1 VPAKRTAVLAAG
13 YVLAY
18 VALDWGSS
26 LDPLGP
32 LAITPWNPPPG
43 LSLALLLTAGL
54 RFAPALFVAAL
65 AAEIAVRGLPAG
77 FAAASI
83 SSLVLAAG
91 YTAAAWLLRGPLR
104 VDRRLATLRDVA
116 WFVAVVVVATLCVA
130 AGYVAVY
137 AAAGNIAA
145 ADAVRS
151 VLQFWLGDAIGILVT
166 APVVL
171 WLFRSRGEAP
181 RPRWSWEA
189 VVQGLAL
196 AAALWVA
203 FRVAPAEAARF
214 FYVLFLP
221 LIWIS
226 VRHGVPGAAVALLAI
241 QLGIVAAV
249 WAEGYA
255 PATVLELQLLMSALA
270 VTGLF
275 LGGVVSERRRAR
287 EALEAREAELASVLR
302 TAPDGIV
309 VLDDAGRIASAN
321 DAAGVMFGARAE
333 ALGGLDV
340 AELIPDLP
348 LEAAP
353 IRRAERVARR
363 RDGSTFPVELA
374 LGRAHA
380 DARGLYIGVL
390 RDVSERKTIEGR
402 LREREA
408 ELDRSL
414 RLAAAAE
421 TASALAHELSQPL
434 SAIATYVRACA
445 VMLERPDEYRARLAE
460 TMRTVT
466 HEVGRAGEV
475 VRRLRDFFRSGTSR
489 LERVPVGELLHGGT
503 ERLARR
509 LERHRIDLRIQ
520 AASGLPPVLVDRLQ
534 IETVLHNLLANA
546 IDAIIT
552 ADSPERTVRI
562 RAMPGA
568 HGSVRITVADTGP
581 GVTGEAAE
589 DMFRPFAT
597 TKPDGMG
604 LGLAISRSIVE
615 NHGGRLVAEAAS
627 GGAVFSFT
635 LPVQEAMEMHA

>member
-1 VPAKRTAVLAAG
+1 VPAKRTAIIAAG
-13 YVLAY
+13 YVAAY

-43 LSLALLLTAGL
+43 LSLALLLTEGL

-65 AAEIAVRGLPAG
+65 AAEVVVRGLPAG
-77 FAAASI
+77 LAAAAA

-91 YTAAAWLLRGPLR
+91 YTTAAWLLRGPLR
-104 VDRRLATLRDVA
+104 VERRLGALRDVA
-116 WFVAVVVVATLCVA
+116 WFVAVVVLAALSVAV
-130 AGYVAVY
+130 GYVAVY
-137 AAAGNIAA
+137 AATGNILP
-145 ADAVRS
+145 ADFVRS
-151 VLQFWLGDAIGILVT
+151 ALQFWLGDAIGILVT
-166 APVVL
+166 APVL
-171 WLFRSRGEAP
+171 IHLLRP
-181 RPRWSWEA
+181 RDWIARLRWSWETA
-189 VVQGLAL
+189 LQGLAL
-196 AAALWVA
+196 AGALWVA
-203 FRVAPAEAARF
+203 FRITPEEAARF

-226 VRHGVPGAAVALLAI
+226 VRHGVAGAAAALLAI

-249 WAEGYA
+249 WVEGYA
-255 PATVLELQLLMSALA
+255 PATVLELQLLMAALT

-309 VLDDAGRIASAN
+309 VLDGAGRIESAN
-321 DAAGVMFGARAE
+321 DAAGAMFGASAE
-333 ALGGLDV
+333 ALGGLGI

-374 LGRAHA
+374 LGRARA
-380 DARGLYIGVL
+380 EARGLYIGVL
-390 RDVSERKTIEGR
+390 RDVSERKAIEGR

-434 SAIATYVRACA
+434 SAIATYVRACT
-445 VMLERPDEYRARLAE
+445 VMLERPDHYRPRIAE

-466 HEVGRAGEV
+466 AEVGRAGEV
-475 VRRLRDFFRSGTSR
+475 VRRLRDFFRSGASR
-489 LERVPVGELLHGGT
+489 LESVPVADLLQGGAD
-503 ERLARR
+503 RLARR
-509 LERHRIDLRIQ
+509 LERDRIDLRLET
-520 AASGLPPVLVDRLQ
+520 APGLPPLLVDRLQ
-534 IETVLHNLLANA
+534 IETVVHNLLANA
-546 IDAIIT
+546 IDAIIA
-552 ADSPERTVRI
+552 ADSAERTVRI
-562 RAMPGA
+562 RAVPGT
-568 HGSVRITVADTGP
+568 HGSVRITVADSGP
-581 GVTGEAAE
+581 GLAGEAVE

-615 NHGGRLVAEAAS
+615 NHGGRLVAEAAVR
-627 GGAVFSFT
+627 GAVFSFT
-635 LPVQEAMEMHA
+635 LPAQETMETQP

>member
-1 VPAKRTAVLAAG
+1 VPAKRTAAIAAA
-13 YVLAY
+13 YVVTY

-43 LSLALLLTAGL
+43 LSLALLLAAGL

-65 AAEIAVRGLPAG
+65 AAEVVVRGLPAG
-77 FAAASI
+77 FVAAAV
-83 SSLVLAAG
+83 SSLVIAAG
-91 YTAAAWLLRGPLR
+91 YTAAAWLVRGPLR

-116 WFVAVVVVATLCVA
+116 WFVAVVVVATSCVA
-130 AGYVAVY
+130 VGYVAVY
-137 AAAGNIAA
+137 TAAGHIAA
-145 ADAVRS
+145 PDFIRS
-151 VLQFWLGDAIGILVT
+151 ALQFWLGDAIGILVT
-166 APVVL
+166 TPVL
-171 WLFRSRGEAP
+171 LHLFRP
-181 RPRWSWEA
+181 RDGARLHWSWEA
-189 VVQGLAL
+189 GLQGLAL

-203 FRVAPAEAARF
+203 FRIAPEEAARF

-226 VRHGVPGAAVALLAI
+226 VRHGVPGAAAALLAI

-249 WAEGYA
+249 WIEGYA
-255 PATVLELQLLMSALA
+255 PATVLELQLLMAALT

-287 EALEAREAELASVLR
+287 ETLEAREAELASVLR

-309 VLDDAGRIASAN
+309 VLDDSGRIASAN
-321 DAAGVMFGARAE
+321 DAAGAMFGASAE
-333 ALGGLDV
+333 ALAGLGI
-340 AELIPDLP
+340 AELIPNLP

-353 IRRAERVARR
+353 IRRAERIARR
-363 RDGSTFPVELA
+363 RDGATFPVELA
-374 LGRAHA
+374 LGRARA
-380 DARGLYIGVL
+380 DARSLYIGVL
-390 RDVSERKTIEGR
+390 RDVSERKAIEVR

-460 TMRTVT
+460 TMRTVSA
-466 HEVGRAGEV
+466 EVGRAGEV

-489 LERVPVGELLHGGT
+489 LERVAVAELLQGGAD
-503 ERLARR
+503 RLARR
-509 LERHRIDLRIQ
+509 LERHRIDLRMET
-520 AASGLPPVLVDRLQ
+520 APGLPAVLVDRLQ

-546 IDAIIT
+546 IDAIIA

-562 RAMPGA
+562 RAVHAA
-568 HGSVRITVADTGP
+568 HGSVRITVADSGP
-581 GVTGEAAE
+581 GLAGEVVE

-615 NHGGRLVAEAAS
+615 NHGGRLVAERSAE
-627 GGAVFSFT
+627 GAVFSFT
-635 LPVQEAMEMHA
+635 LPVQEAMETHA

>member
-1 VPAKRTAVLAAG
+1 MPAKRTAVIAAG

-18 VALDWGSS
+18 VALDWGSA

-32 LAITPWNPPPG
+32 LAITPWSPPPG
-43 LSLALLLTAGL
+43 LSLALLLAAGL

-65 AAEIAVRGLPAG
+65 AAEVVVRGLPAG
-77 FAAASI
+77 LAAATA

-91 YTAAAWLLRGPLR
+91 YTAAAWLLLRPLR

-116 WFVAVVVVATLCVA
+116 WFVAVVVVATLVVA
-130 AGYVAVY
+130 TGYVAVY
-137 AAAGNIAA
+137 TAAGKIAA
-145 ADAVRS
+145 VDAVGS

-166 APVVL
+166 TPVVL
-171 WLFRSRGEAP
+171 FVF
-181 RPRWSWEA
+181 RPRDAARRPPWSWETA
-189 VVQGLAL
+189 VQGLAL
-196 AAALWVA
+196 FAALWVA
-203 FRVAPAEAARF
+203 FRVVPEEAARF

-226 VRHGVPGAAVALLAI
+226 VRHGVPGAAAALLAI

-249 WAEGYA
+249 WVEGYA

-275 LGGVVSERRRAR
+275 LGGVVSERRGAR
-287 EALEAREAELASVLR
+287 ETLEAREAELASVLR

-321 DAAGVMFGARAE
+321 DAAGAMFGASAE
-333 ALGGLDV
+333 ALAGLAI
-340 AELIPDLP
+340 AELIPNLP

-353 IRRAERVARR
+353 IRRAERIARR
-363 RDGSTFPVELA
+363 RDGATFPVELA
-374 LGRAHA
+374 LGRARA
-380 DARGLYIGVL
+380 DARSLYIGVL
-390 RDVSERKTIEGR
+390 RDVSERKAIEIR

-445 VMLERPDEYRARLAE
+445 VMLERPDQYRARLAE

-466 HEVGRAGEV
+466 AEVGRAGEV

-489 LERVPVGELLHGGT
+489 LERVPVAELLQGGA

-509 LERHRIDLRIQ
+509 LERHRIELRVE
-520 AASGLPPVLVDRLQ
+520 AAPGLPAVLVDRLQ

-546 IDAIIT
+546 IDAIIA
-552 ADSPERTVRI
+552 ADSAERTVRI
-562 RAMPGA
+562 RAAAGA
-568 HGSVRITVADTGP
+568 HGAVRITVADSGP
-581 GVTGEAAE
+581 GVAGEAAE

-615 NHGGRLVAEAAS
+615 NHGGRLVAETSA

-635 LPVQEAMEMHA
+635 LPVQEAMETHA

>member
-1 VPAKRTAVLAAG
+1 VPAKRTAVIAAG
-13 YVLAY
+13 YVAAY

-77 FAAASI
+77 LAAAAA

-91 YTAAAWLLRGPLR
+91 YTAAAWLLSGPLR
-104 VDRRLATLRDVA
+104 ADGRLAALRDVA
-116 WFVAVVVVATLCVA
+116 WFVAIVIVATLCVA
-130 AGYVAVY
+130 VGYVSVY
-137 AAAGNIAA
+137 TAAGRIAA
-145 ADAVRS
+145 ADFVPSA
-151 VLQFWLGDAIGILVT
+151 LQFWLGDAIGVLVT
-166 APVVL
+166 TPVL
-171 WLFRSRGEAP
+171 LFLFAP
-181 RPRWSWEA
+181 RGGARLRWSWETPI
-189 VVQGLAL
+189 QGLAL
-196 AAALWVA
+196 VAALWVA
-203 FRVAPAEAARF
+203 FGVVPEEAARF

-226 VRHGVPGAAVALLAI
+226 VRHGVPGAAAALLAI

-287 EALEAREAELASVLR
+287 ETLEAREAELASVLR

-309 VLDDAGRIASAN
+309 VLDDAGRIESAN
-321 DAAGVMFGARAE
+321 DAAGAMFGASAE
-333 ALGGLDV
+333 ALGGLGI
-340 AELIPDLP
+340 AELIPGLP
-348 LEAAP
+348 LGAAP
-353 IRRAERVARR
+353 IRRAERIARR

-374 LGRAHA
+374 LGRARA
-380 DARGLYIGVL
+380 DARSLYIGVL
-390 RDVSERKTIEGR
+390 RDVSERKAIEGR

-460 TMRTVT
+460 TMRTVSA
-466 HEVGRAGEV
+466 EVGRAGEV

-489 LERVPVGELLHGGT
+489 LERVPVAELLHGGAD
-503 ERLARR
+503 RLARR
-509 LERHRIDLRIQ
+509 IERYRIDLRMET
-520 AASGLPPVLVDRLQ
+520 APGLPPVLVDRLQ

-552 ADSPERTVRI
+552 ADPPERTVRV
-562 RAMPGA
+562 RAAPGA
-568 HGSVRITVADTGP
+568 HGAVRITVADSGP
-581 GVTGEAAE
+581 GLAGEVVE
-589 DMFRPFAT
+589 DVFRPFAT

-615 NHGGRLVAEAAS
+615 NHGGRLVAEASAS
-627 GGAVFSFT
+627 GAVFSFT
-635 LPVQEAMEMHA
+635 LPVQETMEAHL